1 MENVKVTKET
11 IHSIIATESNYADL
25 DSLSGKSLG
34 VAVNVIVSHYKTVSK
49 AFAGTIDKIYLSST
63 VLSEYIKEY
72 TNNIKFVTSKDY
84 PAVAR
89 LVWNRIWFKLVNT
102 DAE

>member
-1 MENVKVTKET
+1 MEDVKVTRDT
-11 IHSIIATESNYADL
+11 IHSIIASESNYADL

-34 VAVNVIVSHYKTVSK
+34 VAVNVVVSHYKTVSK
-49 AFAGTIDKIYLSST
+49 AFAGTIDKIYLSSS

-72 TNNIKFVTSKDY
+72 VSNIKFVTSKDY

-89 LVWNRIWFKLVNT
+89 IIWNSIWSRLVKVDT
-102 DAE
+102 E